1 MSQSDAKQRLSAY
14 DAFDAL
20 FDDET
25 LAELTRNDE
34 LTERLAQIVGD
45 GLDMIEA
52 LMVDGEPDMQLAA
65 VVKILPLAVKVLDKR
80 QNATLDRIADE
91 LRRMFAEVFPA
102 AEDAVATFDALIA
115 DELDA
120 GS

>member
-1 MSQSDAKQRLSAY
+1 MARPTEDQFA
-14 DAFDAL
+14 AFDAL

-115 DELDA
+115 DELGTEPDQ
-120 GS
+120 